1 MWKPRYRLEEGD
13 EEFIGDR
20 LMKGKMLLRAIAF
33 VPVAIATLRWQLFRK
48 QLKTREQDA
57 AALVDMLNV
66 RAAARHCLR

>member
-33 VPVAIATLRWQLFRK
+33 VPVAVAALRWQLFRK